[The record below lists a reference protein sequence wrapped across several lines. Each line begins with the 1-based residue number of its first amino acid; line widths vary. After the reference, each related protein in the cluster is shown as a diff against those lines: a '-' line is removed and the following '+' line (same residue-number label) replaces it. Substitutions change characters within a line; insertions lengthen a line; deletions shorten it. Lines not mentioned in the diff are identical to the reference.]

1 MTFEEILRRKDLEV
15 AGNGY
20 KNDGLKLDPGV
31 RHLADVIY
39 RMYSSNNKYAV
50 EEFMENIRRAA
61 TRSPYTISFV
71 SGLDNLFKECE
82 KYNLITRMGYSITYK
97 INVGYEGV
105 NYFLQKGFATYAV
118 MDAIKRKTFSPI
130 EKMYYDV
137 NLRDIHG
144 KGTIHVDIMYK
155 IGDRLYFVLVFMN
168 KDLLN
173 QDPNMIERVNR
184 TLFGPVNRLR
194 SNVSI
199 VISPSVEVRGLI
211 DIMRKYKD
219 SNATAPIIVPFTDL
233 RHIIPNSNSG
243 NPGYGNPRFGRR

>member
-1 MTFEEILRRKDLEV
+1 
-15 AGNGY
+15 
-20 KNDGLKLDPGV
+20 
-31 RHLADVIY
+31 
-39 RMYSSNNKYAV
+39 
-50 EEFMENIRRAA
+50 
-61 TRSPYTISFV
+61 
-71 SGLDNLFKECE
+71 
-82 KYNLITRMGYSITYK
+82 
-97 INVGYEGV
+97 
-105 NYFLQKGFATYAV
+105 
-118 MDAIKRKTFSPI
+118 
-130 EKMYYDV
+130 
-137 NLRDIHG
+137 
-144 KGTIHVDIMYK
+144 
-155 IGDRLYFVLVFMN
+155 MN